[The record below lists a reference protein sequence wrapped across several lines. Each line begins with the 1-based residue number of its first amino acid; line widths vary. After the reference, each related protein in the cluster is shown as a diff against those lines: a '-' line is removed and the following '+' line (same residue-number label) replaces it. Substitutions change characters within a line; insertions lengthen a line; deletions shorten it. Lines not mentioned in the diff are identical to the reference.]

1 MAKRSL
7 GYPGGP
13 DDGVTRVLITRRHR
27 GICPQTRR
35 RRREERRFENE
46 GVCVCVCVCVC
57 VLIRLF
63 VSDSS

>member
-13 DDGVTRVLITRRHR
+13 DDGVTSVLITRRHR

-35 RRREERRFENE
+35 RCEVRRFENE
-46 GVCVCVCVCVC
+46 GVCVCV
-57 VLIRLF
+57 F
-63 VSDSS
+63 SFA